1 MVVVV
6 VVDVVVVV
14 VVVVAHNNFA
24 VDFAFANDSNT
35 FEPEPETVPSGVAA
49 KASHSQWTQ

>member
-35 FEPEPETVPSGVAA
+35 FEPETVPSGVAA